1 MHRRFKKILSRAMA
15 MTAAVGLAAC
25 VHTPPRSAAEKPT
38 SEKIPAFSGGVPG
51 RLPAGWEP
59 FKLLRTKKSTEYD
72 LIAGPGHTVLHAKA
86 VKSSSALLHP
96 LNIDPNKAPWLKW
109 SWKTAALIETA
120 DNFHRATDD
129 SPTRIILAFDGDKS
143 RLSALDQ
150 VMFDMAKLITGREAP
165 YATLMYIWENKA
177 AVGTVVPN
185 TRTGRIQSVVVESGA
200 AGVGQWRR
208 YSRNIVDDY
217 RKAFNEDPGRLIGI
231 GVLTDTDNTGE
242 TVEAWYGDIQLVDR
256 P

>member
-1 MHRRFKKILSRAMA
+1 
-15 MTAAVGLAAC
+15 
-25 VHTPPRSAAEKPT
+25 
-38 SEKIPAFSGGVPG
+38 
-51 RLPAGWEP
+51 
-59 FKLLRTKKSTEYD
+59 
-72 LIAGPGHTVLHAKA
+72 
-86 VKSSSALLHP
+86 
-96 LNIDPNKAPWLKW
+96 
-109 SWKTAALIETA
+109 
-120 DNFHRATDD
+120 
-129 SPTRIILAFDGDKS
+129 
-143 RLSALDQ
+143 
-150 VMFDMAKLITGREAP
+150 LITGREAP

-200 AGVGQWRR
+200 VGVGQWRR